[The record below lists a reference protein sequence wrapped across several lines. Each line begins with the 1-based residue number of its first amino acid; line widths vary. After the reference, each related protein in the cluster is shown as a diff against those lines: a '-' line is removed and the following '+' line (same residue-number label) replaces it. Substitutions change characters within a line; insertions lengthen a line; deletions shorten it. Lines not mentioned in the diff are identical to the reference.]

1 PVWNPKKRMMSSQCP
16 DYLDP
21 VFFTNSQKVL
31 HSITQNPYSPNPM
44 HYLQLSFLDPSSQ
57 ATRMTPFW
65 METSVSY
72 FHDTILF
79 PGSK

>member
-1 PVWNPKKRMMSSQCP
+1 MMLVHSMTVSSQCF

-21 VFFTNSQKVL
+21 VFFTNSPKVL

-57 ATRMTPFW
+57 GTGMTRRGHWAVIKESVSATWMTP
-65 METSVSY
+65 
-72 FHDTILF
+72 L
-79 PGSK
+79 

>member
-1 PVWNPKKRMMSSQCP
+1 MSSQCP

-57 ATRMTPFW
+57 GTRMTRERGYW
-65 METSVSY
+65 DDSY
-72 FHDTILF
+72 PDNRHPTTC
-79 PGSK
+79 

>member
-1 PVWNPKKRMMSSQCP
+1 MSSQCP

-57 ATRMTPFW
+57 ATRMTPHW
-65 METSVSY
+65 WPTLQCSY
-72 FHDTILF
+72 SYEMNRGMTCCL
-79 PGSK
+79 GQL